1 MSTAQR
7 VSRAFH
13 RLGFLLATVTF
24 LICGYFMVVTVM
36 DDARRK
42 QSAHQELLCARDKV
56 KASNAQATIPGL
68 KVVGLTD
75 NLDLKSLGCTSWSR
89 VVSREAVL
97 NVRDEDFSYAS
108 ALLISLKPNPSPHT
122 CPGHFV
128 RPLWLN
134 ASDRAGHWRL
144 CSFVAFAPS
153 CSLCLP
159 NDWTFRGSRKGVR
172 IPGYFTNLGA
182 FGPSSALSFA
192 AFSILMMPRG
202 QAGRRHIVP
211 CTEIVGIGISTGR
224 HGRGVTNG

>member
-42 QSAHQELLCARDKV
+42 QSAHQELLCARDRI

-108 ALLISLKPNPSPHT
+108 ALLIPLSLSL
-122 CPGHFV
+122 
-128 RPLWLN
+128 PLIL
-134 ASDRAGHWRL
+134 ALAISFGVYSLMRAIGR
-144 CSFVAFAPS
+144 VI
-153 CSLCLP
+153 
-159 NDWTFRGSRKGVR
+159 GG
-172 IPGYFTNLGA
+172 
-182 FGPSSALSFA
+182 FA
-192 AFSILMMPRG
+192 AS
-202 QAGRRHIVP
+202 
-211 CTEIVGIGISTGR
+211 
-224 HGRGVTNG
+224 